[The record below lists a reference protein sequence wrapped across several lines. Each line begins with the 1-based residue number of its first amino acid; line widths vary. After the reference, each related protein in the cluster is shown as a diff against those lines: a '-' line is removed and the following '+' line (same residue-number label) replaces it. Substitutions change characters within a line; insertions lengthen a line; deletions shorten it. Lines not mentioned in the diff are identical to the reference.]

1 MNALTLIAT
10 VPGDRFADA
19 VKTEDAT
26 EIGSIILDA
35 LKKCVASTTP
45 RAMDDREINDRIAAL
60 IKAREVA
67 PIYRAAY
74 PDDARI
80 DLALQG
86 CADYISGRLTPTQMG
101 MVRIVAASAL
111 SDAAHDAETC
121 PRESVTQYWSA
132 SDAAEVVVAAL
143 RPRIDFDEI
152 SSAAEAATKWAPKV
166 ALT

>member
-35 LKKCVASTTP
+35 LKKCVASITP

-60 IKAREVA
+60 ITAREVA

-74 PDDARI
+74 PSDGRI
-80 DLALQG
+80 DMALQG

-101 MVRIVAASAL
+101 LVRIIAESAL
-111 SDAAHDAETC
+111 SDAARDAESC
-121 PRESVTQYWSA
+121 PRESVNQYWSA
-132 SDAAEVVVAAL
+132 ADAAEVMVAAL

-152 SSAAEAATKWAPKV
+152 MAAADAAKKWAPKV